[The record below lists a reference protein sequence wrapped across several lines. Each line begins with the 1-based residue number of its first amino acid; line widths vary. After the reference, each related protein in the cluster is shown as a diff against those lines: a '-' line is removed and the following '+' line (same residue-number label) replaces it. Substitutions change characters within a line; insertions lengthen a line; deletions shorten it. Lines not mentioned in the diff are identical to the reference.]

1 MPRAII
7 LYEIDKSFGP
17 NILAEYYLK
26 EGDKIPTATLKEFS
40 EKHGKRDLLEVSIRK
55 DDIRYYSNKVNAEPI
70 EKNNIYMSFILEE
83 GEDLVSLKSF
93 FTNVEAKIIQDFTA
107 DKRKMTEIL
116 KKAMN
121 SILSL
126 LEKLKE
132 PKIIKDTINERTKQ
146 MLDDGKLTEARE
158 LIDLGEE
165 IPEKLAAEVN
175 IAEQWLTE
183 GDYKKAKKYFL
194 KAAELALII
203 QENEISSFLENK
215 GNHVGTFPVLIKER
229 DNLYKELEKRTSEI
243 ESNELYVYNYL
254 IEPIERLIEISNT
267 FEDVELIDT
276 LMKLKSNAQRATRVA
291 KELHGLDNKIRELLN
306 KI

>member
-40 EKHGKRDLLEVSIRK
+40 EKHIKRDLFEVTIRK
-55 DDIRYYSNKVNAEPI
+55 DDIRYYSKKVNAEPI
-70 EKNNIYMSFILEE
+70 KKDNIYMSFILEE

-93 FTNVEAKIIQDFTA
+93 FANLEVKIIQNFTT
-107 DKRKMTEIL
+107 DKRKMTESL
-116 KKAMN
+116 KIAMN

-146 MLDDGKLTEARE
+146 MLDDGKLAEARE

-175 IAEQWLTE
+175 IAEQLLDD
-183 GDYKKAKKYFL
+183 GDYKKAKKCFL
-194 KAAELALII
+194 KAAELALNI
-203 QENEISSFLENK
+203 QEDEIASFLENK
-215 GNHVGTFPVLIKER
+215 GNHVGTFPDLLKDR
-229 DNLYKELEKRTSEI
+229 DNLYKELDKRISEI

-254 IEPIERLIEISNT
+254 LEPIERLIDISNN
-267 FEDVELIDT
+267 FEDVELNDT
-276 LMKLKSNAQRATRVA
+276 LMKLKSNAQRATRLA
-291 KELHGLDNKIRELLN
+291 KELHGLDNKIIELLN

>member
-93 FTNVEAKIIQDFTA
+93 FANVEVKIIQDFTT

-175 IAEQWLTE
+175 VAEQWLTE

>member
-26 EGDKIPTATLKEFS
+26 EGDKIPTSTLKEFS
-40 EKHGKRDLLEVSIRK
+40 EKHVKRDLDELTIRK
-55 DDIRYYSNKVNAEPI
+55 DDIRYYSSKVNAEAI
-70 EKNNIYMSFILEE
+70 EKDNIYMSFILED

-93 FTNVEAKIIQDFTA
+93 FTNVEANVIQNFTT
-107 DKRKMTEIL
+107 DKKKMNEFL
-116 KKAMN
+116 KKTMN

-126 LEKLKE
+126 IEKLKE
-132 PKIIKDTINERTKQ
+132 PKIIKDAINERTKQ

-175 IAEQWLTE
+175 IAEQWLAE
-183 GDYKKAKKYFL
+183 GDYKRAKKCFL

-203 QENEISSFLENK
+203 QENEISSFLVNK
-215 GNHVGTFPVLIKER
+215 GNHVGTFPEVIKER
-229 DNLYKELEKRTSEI
+229 DNLYKELEKRTVEI
-243 ESNELYVYNYL
+243 ERNELYVYNYL
-254 IEPIERLIEISNT
+254 LDPIERLIEISNN
-267 FEDVELIDT
+267 FEVIESIDT
-276 LMKLKSNAQRATRVA
+276 LLKLKSDTERAIRLA
-291 KELHGLDNKIRELLN
+291 KELYSLDKKIRELLN
-306 KI
+306 NI

>member
-26 EGDKIPTATLKEFS
+26 EGDKILTSTLKEFS
-40 EKHGKRDLLEVSIRK
+40 EKHVKRDLIETSIRK
-55 DDIRYYSNKVNAEPI
+55 DEIRYYSSKVNAESI
-70 EKNNIYMSFILEE
+70 EKDNIYMSFILEDE
-83 GEDLVSLKSF
+83 EDLVSLKSF
-93 FTNVEAKIIQDFTA
+93 FTNVEVNIIQNFTT

-116 KKAMN
+116 KKSMN

-126 LEKLKE
+126 IEKLKE

-146 MLDDGKLTEARE
+146 MIDDGKLTEARE

-165 IPEKLAAEVN
+165 IPEKLANEVN

-215 GNHVGTFPVLIKER
+215 GNHVGTYPNLIKER

-254 IEPIERLIEISNT
+254 IEPIERLIDISNN
-267 FEDVELIDT
+267 FEDVELIET
-276 LMKLKSNAQRATRVA
+276 LMKLKSNAYRAIRLA
-291 KELHGLDNKIRELLN
+291 KELYGLDKKIRELIN

>member
-26 EGDKIPTATLKEFS
+26 EGDKIPTSTLKEFS
-40 EKHGKRDLLEVSIRK
+40 EKHVKRDLIETSIRK
-55 DDIRYYSNKVNAEPI
+55 DEIRYYSSKVNAESI
-70 EKNNIYMSFILEE
+70 EKDNIYMSFILEDE
-83 GEDLVSLKSF
+83 EDLVSLKSF
-93 FTNVEAKIIQDFTA
+93 FTNVEVNIIQNFTT

-116 KKAMN
+116 KKSMN

-126 LEKLKE
+126 IEKLKE

-146 MLDDGKLTEARE
+146 MIDDGKLTEARK

-165 IPEKLAAEVN
+165 IPEKLANEVN

-215 GNHVGTFPVLIKER
+215 GNHVGTYPNLIKER

-254 IEPIERLIEISNT
+254 IEPIERLIDISDN
-267 FEDVELIDT
+267 FEDVELIET
-276 LMKLKSNAQRATRVA
+276 LMKLKSNAYRAIRLA
-291 KELHGLDNKIRELLN
+291 KELYGLDKKIRELIN

>member
-26 EGDKIPTATLKEFS
+26 EGDKIPTSTLKEFS
-40 EKHGKRDLLEVSIRK
+40 EKHVKRDLIETSIRK
-55 DDIRYYSNKVNAEPI
+55 DEIRYYSSKVNAESI
-70 EKNNIYMSFILEE
+70 EKDNIYMSFILEDE
-83 GEDLVSLKSF
+83 EDLVSLKSF
-93 FTNVEAKIIQDFTA
+93 FTNVEVNIIQNFTT

-116 KKAMN
+116 KKSMN

-126 LEKLKE
+126 IEKLKE

-146 MLDDGKLTEARE
+146 MIDDGKLTEARE

-165 IPEKLAAEVN
+165 IPEKLANEVN

-215 GNHVGTFPVLIKER
+215 GNHVGTYPNLIKER

-254 IEPIERLIEISNT
+254 IEPIERLIDISDN
-267 FEDVELIDT
+267 FEDVELIET
-276 LMKLKSNAQRATRVA
+276 LMKLKSNAYRAIRLA
-291 KELHGLDNKIRELLN
+291 KELYGLDKKIRELIN

>member
-26 EGDKIPTATLKEFS
+26 DGDKIPTAALKEFS
-40 EKHGKRDLLEVSIRK
+40 EKHVKRNMLEVFIRK
-55 DDIRYYSNKVNAEPI
+55 DDIRYYSSKVNAEPI

-93 FTNVEAKIIQDFTA
+93 FTNVEVKIIQDFST
-107 DKRKMTEIL
+107 DKRKMAESL
-116 KKAMN
+116 KIAMN
-121 SILSL
+121 SIFSL
-126 LEKLKE
+126 IEKLKE

-146 MLDDGKLTEARE
+146 MLDNGKLTEARE

-165 IPEKLAAEVN
+165 IPEKLASEVN
-175 IAEQWLTE
+175 IAEQLLDN
-183 GDYKKAKKYFL
+183 GDYKKAKKSFL

-203 QENEISSFLENK
+203 QENEISTFLENK
-215 GNHVGTFPVLIKER
+215 GNHVGTFPDLIKER
-229 DNLYKELEKRTSEI
+229 DNLHKEIEKRTNEI

-254 IEPIERLIEISNT
+254 IEPIERLIDISNT

-276 LMKLKSNAQRATRVA
+276 LMKLKNSAQRATRVA
-291 KELHGLDNKIRELLN
+291 KELYGLDNKIRELLN

>member
-93 FTNVEAKIIQDFTA
+93 FANVEVKIIQDFTT

>member
-26 EGDKIPTATLKEFS
+26 DGDKIPTAALKEFS
-40 EKHGKRDLLEVSIRK
+40 EKHVKRDMLEVFIRK
-55 DDIRYYSNKVNAEPI
+55 DDIRYYSSKVNAEPI

-93 FTNVEAKIIQDFTA
+93 FTNVEVKIIQDFST
-107 DKRKMTEIL
+107 DKRKMAESL
-116 KKAMN
+116 KIAMN
-121 SILSL
+121 SIFSL
-126 LEKLKE
+126 IEKLKE

-146 MLDDGKLTEARE
+146 MLDNGKLTEARE

-165 IPEKLAAEVN
+165 IPEKLASEVN
-175 IAEQWLTE
+175 IAEQLLDN
-183 GDYKKAKKYFL
+183 GDYKKAKKSFL

-215 GNHVGTFPVLIKER
+215 GIHVGTFPDLIKER
-229 DNLYKELEKRTSEI
+229 DNLYKELEKRTNEI

-254 IEPIERLIEISNT
+254 IEPIERLIDISNT

-276 LMKLKSNAQRATRVA
+276 LMKLKNSAQRATRVA
-291 KELHGLDNKIRELLN
+291 KELLGLDNKIRELLN

>member
-26 EGDKIPTATLKEFS
+26 EGDKIPTSTLKEFS
-40 EKHGKRDLLEVSIRK
+40 EKHVKRDLIETSIRK
-55 DDIRYYSNKVNAEPI
+55 DEIRYYSSKVNAESI
-70 EKNNIYMSFILEE
+70 EKDNIYISFILEDE
-83 GEDLVSLKSF
+83 EDLVSLKSF
-93 FTNVEAKIIQDFTA
+93 FTNVEVNIIQNFTT

-116 KKAMN
+116 KKSMN

-126 LEKLKE
+126 IEKLKE

-146 MLDDGKLTEARE
+146 MIDDGKLTEARE

-165 IPEKLAAEVN
+165 IPEKLANEVN

-215 GNHVGTFPVLIKER
+215 GNHVGTYPNLIKER

-254 IEPIERLIEISNT
+254 IEPIERLIDISNN

-276 LMKLKSNAQRATRVA
+276 LMKLKSNAQRAIRLA
-291 KELHGLDNKIRELLN
+291 KELHGLDNKIRVLLD

>member
-26 EGDKIPTATLKEFS
+26 EGDKIPTSTLKEFS
-40 EKHGKRDLLEVSIRK
+40 EKHVKRDLIETSIRK
-55 DDIRYYSNKVNAEPI
+55 DEIRYYSSKVNAESI
-70 EKNNIYMSFILEE
+70 EKDNIYMSFILEDE
-83 GEDLVSLKSF
+83 EDLVSLKSF
-93 FTNVEAKIIQDFTA
+93 FTNVEVNIIQNFTT

-116 KKAMN
+116 KKSMN

-126 LEKLKE
+126 IEKLKE

-146 MLDDGKLTEARE
+146 MIDDGKLTEARE

-165 IPEKLAAEVN
+165 IPEKLANEVN

-215 GNHVGTFPVLIKER
+215 GNHVGTYPNLIKER

-254 IEPIERLIEISNT
+254 IEPIERLIDISNN
-267 FEDVELIDT
+267 FEDVELIET
-276 LMKLKSNAQRATRVA
+276 LMKLKSNAYRAIRLA
-291 KELHGLDNKIRELLN
+291 KELYGLDKKIRELIN